1 MKILIVDDSLT
12 QRLALASLLEE
23 EGYTDLVITG
33 SALEAL
39 QYFQQH
45 GPDCVDLILMD
56 LNMPSMNG
64 IQACHQIKAL
74 EERRDIPIIMVTS
87 SSETEDLKLA
97 FAAGAI
103 DYITKPPNEVE
114 LMARVRSALRLKDET
129 DQRKARERDMQQ
141 LNQRLEQAFVE
152 LANKHKL
159 LEFEQEKSER
169 LLLNILPRP
178 VADRLKQS
186 PEAIA
191 ERFEEVTV
199 LFADIASFTPLS
211 AQIPPEE
218 LVRLLNQV
226 FSLFDGLAESH
237 GLEKIKT
244 IGDAYMAVAGLP
256 TPRPDHVEA
265 AADMALEMQRQIAYI
280 DNGKLR
286 VRIGLHTG
294 PVVAGVIGQKK
305 FSYDLWGDTVNTASR
320 MEAQGVAGAIQTT
333 PQIYERLQ
341 RVYAFEERGVISVKG
356 KGEMLTYFLV
366 DRPAN
371 GSGF

>member
-1 MKILIVDDSLT
+1 
-12 QRLALASLLEE
+12 
-23 EGYTDLVITG
+23 
-33 SALEAL
+33 
-39 QYFQQH
+39 
-45 GPDCVDLILMD
+45 
-56 LNMPSMNG
+56 
-64 IQACHQIKAL
+64 
-74 EERRDIPIIMVTS
+74 
-87 SSETEDLKLA
+87 
-97 FAAGAI
+97 
-103 DYITKPPNEVE
+103 
-114 LMARVRSALRLKDET
+114 MARVRSALRLKDET

>member
-12 QRLALASLLEE
+12 QRLALASLLED
-23 EGYTDLVITG
+23 EGYTDLAITG

-39 QYFQQH
+39 QYLQQH
-45 GPDCVDLILMD
+45 EPDWVDLILMD

-74 EERRDIPIIMVTS
+74 EEQRDIPIIMVTS

-141 LNQRLEQAFVE
+141 LNQRLEQAFIE

-159 LEFEQEKSER
+159 LEFEQERSER

-226 FSLFDGLAESH
+226 FSLFDGLAEKH

-265 AADMALEMQRQIAYI
+265 AANMALEMQRQLAHLE
-280 DNGKLR
+280 DGKLR

-320 MEAQGVAGAIQTT
+320 MEAQGVAGAIQAT

-341 RVYAFEERGVISVKG
+341 NAYTFEARGVIPVKG
-356 KGEMLTYFLV
+356 KGEMMTYFLV
-366 DRPAN
+366 DRPAL
-371 GSGF
+371 